1 MRAELKKSLPA
12 WSKKSF
18 FSFFKK
24 GGKWESGERKSFIR
38 HRFKAYC
45 IQATIPIQFHLCKR
59 ASLSLSHS
67 LSLSLSHSLT
77 HSPSLSIWFIRKMK
91 KREECGA
98 KERTPSASR
107 CAARTLV
114 IASLQVWSC
123 VDRSKP
129 VFRSRCGIGCY
140 RLGFRFPIRFP
151 LSTSLQSSQWNIVRD
166 FFTVSKA
173 DSPKIRIQICGLSFK
188 LDASELFGCWCLM
201 IELSY

>member
-1 MRAELKKSLPA
+1 MKQKIFFFLFQERRKVRKRRKKKFHPPPLQSILYPSHNSNSIPLMQTSLP
-12 WSKKSF
+12 
-18 FSFFKK
+18 
-24 GGKWESGERKSFIR
+24 
-38 HRFKAYC
+38 
-45 IQATIPIQFHLCKR
+45 
-59 ASLSLSHS
+59 LSLT
-67 LSLSLSHSLT
+67 LTLSLSHSLT

-98 KERTPSASR
+98 KERTPSAPR

-123 VDRSKP
+123 LDRSKP
-129 VFRSRCGIGCY
+129 VLRSRCGIGWY

-188 LDASELFGCWCLM
+188 LAASEFFGCWCLLM
-201 IELSY
+201 IELSF